1 MKRIE
6 SARTP
11 RRWREP
17 GDGVR
22 GGFSFGEWRLL
33 EVDGTP
39 DYRQCFVLEIVRH
52 DGKEEPLFEIT
63 RCMAVG
69 WMLEAREVEKEW
81 MERTLD
87 SVSE

>member
-1 MKRIE
+1 MLGHQ
-6 SARTP
+6 
-11 RRWREP
+11 
-17 GDGVR
+17 GDGANPVTAFVVAFPS
-22 GGFSFGEWRLL
+22 GNVRLL
-33 EVDGTP
+33 EVVGAP
-39 DYRQCFVLEIVRH
+39 DYRQCFVLEILRH
-52 DGKEEPLFEIT
+52 EEKEEPLFKIT